1 MADCLAIN
9 FRVDASPTFSENT
22 PAVFS
27 FQASESAFNQTSLMI
42 FFFGI
47 IFHLFP
53 SVKSLFDVF
62 SRFYDCLDF
71 QFEAFFMQ
79 RFGIVSRVAE
89 EFFRRRNLFQKIINV
104 LDVAPRLDPCL
115 QSDELPRWQ
124 IEKCGKFRVS
134 FHRIFRINP
143 FHKIKAWICSA
154 ESR

>member
-71 QFEAFFMQ
+71 QFENPNNHKTEKKRQ
-79 RFGIVSRVAE
+79 KGILPTETDERL
-89 EFFRRRNLFQKIINV
+89 FRRRISSK
-104 LDVAPRLDPCL
+104 
-115 QSDELPRWQ
+115 
-124 IEKCGKFRVS
+124 KFG
-134 FHRIFRINP
+134 
-143 FHKIKAWICSA
+143 
-154 ESR
+154 